1 MVMFYMC
8 RGDLFDNENAEVHCV
23 TVNCIGAMGA
33 GIAKKCRDKY
43 PDIYQ
48 RYKAQCDKG
57 LWKPGQC
64 CFMTASNGDRLL
76 LVATKDKWWDPSKTE
91 WVEDI
96 LARIATT
103 YEDYGYSSLAL
114 THLGC
119 GNGKLD
125 KSDVRALM
133 QKHLGDCMLDLYLY

>member
-1 MVMFYMC
+1 MVMFHMR
-8 RGDLFDNENAEVHCV
+8 RGNLFDDPDAEVFV
-23 TVNCIGAMGA
+23 STMNCIGAAGA
-33 GIAKKCRDKY
+33 GVAKEMKYRY
-43 PDIYQ
+43 PDIAA

-76 LVATKDKWWDPSKTE
+76 LVTTKDKWWDPSKPE
-91 WVEDI
+91 WVEAI

-114 THLGC
+114 SHLGC